1 MNTLNNIFNT
11 DEIEINSVNKKY
23 SKILLIII
31 ILVSSLLLIKKDYY
45 YENILLIDDNNIFLL
60 VDKDV
65 INSVKDKKT
74 ILVNKISNNYS
85 INRIIDKGDICYMD
99 IKLNTNI
106 SNISNT
112 KYKTL
117 LGKESVFE
125 YIIRTIK
132 KVSWRK

>member
-45 YENILLIDDNNIFLL
+45 YENILLIDDNNTFLL

-99 IKLNTNI
+99 IKFNTNI
-106 SNISNT
+106 SIISNT
-112 KYKTL
+112 KYKIL
-117 LGKESVFE
+117 LGKESIFE

-132 KVSWRK
+132 KVS